1 MESGDKVLDSAIKNN
16 DKLMGIVETIAVGE
30 EPKPWG
36 DNDYLCFYR
45 DSAFRFLG
53 VIASVCLIVL
63 PMKMVTENSQ
73 LLQGSG
79 LSLLPMC
86 IFGQNA
92 GAGAGAKGGKKKA
105 AK

>member
-1 MESGDKVLDSAIKNN
+1 MESENKILESTIKNN
-16 DKLMGIVETIAVGE
+16 DKLMEIVETIAVGE

-45 DSAFRFLG
+45 DSAFRFFG
-53 VIASVCLIVL
+53 VIASVCLIVM
-63 PMKMVTENSQ
+63 PMRMVTENSQ

-86 IFGQNA
+86 IFGQN
-92 GAGAGAKGGKKKA
+92 GATSANRMSKKKNG
-105 AK
+105 K